1 MALVPILAFNFTRS
15 VNEDNAAAKEETIKE
30 RLERA
35 QKEEIE
41 WLQKEFNSTQF
52 YNFIDSKLTS
62 TKEEAEKKALKKL
75 EKAHITNST
84 NCKKQ
89 YRTAKKFFILVLQN
103 NSKVYKPN
111 SWVKIFSDNTASCIP
126 DWQKTITDAM
136 HFQSVA

>member
-15 VNEDNAAAKEETIKE
+15 VDEDNAAAKEETIKE

-52 YNFIDSKLTS
+52 YNFIDSELTS
-62 TKEEAEKKALKKL
+62 TKEEAEKKALKEL
-75 EKAHITNST
+75 EKAHITNPT

-89 YRTAKKFFILVLQN
+89 YRTAKKLEV
-103 NSKVYKPN
+103 
-111 SWVKIFSDNTASCIP
+111 
-126 DWQKTITDAM
+126 
-136 HFQSVA
+136 